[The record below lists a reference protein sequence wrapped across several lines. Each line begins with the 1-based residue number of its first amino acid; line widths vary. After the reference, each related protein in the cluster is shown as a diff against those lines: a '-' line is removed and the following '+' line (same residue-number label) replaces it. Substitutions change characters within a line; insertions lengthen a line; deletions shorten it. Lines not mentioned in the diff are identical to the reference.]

1 MVKKLI
7 SFEDEAEGL
16 GLPDVVEDRLDGAFA
31 RVFGVA
37 APTPDPAENTSM
49 IQAALDAAGA
59 VGGGTVLLSAGKT
72 YDVSGTLYLRNSL
85 VTLDGNAATLRMT
98 SDATQDDVDLGVDT
112 YLPRYTHA
120 ILLVLGQ
127 IDSRIHGCAV
137 QNITL
142 DGAANPATSG
152 RWANLVVAHAD
163 RTNINQVISLHSGEL
178 AGAGGG
184 NSGLC
189 LLIQSADDT
198 VVTGGR
204 FAHAGYDAVRVAGG
218 ALRTQFIT
226 VRADT
231 ATRGAV
237 QITPGSRYTTFIG
250 CSLDNSEGG
259 QATSHALFGHNA
271 HEVDVIGG
279 TLSATSGS
287 AIRFFG
293 DGDAERGERTD
304 GIRVRGANIVHGGSA
319 PAISFGNSGEDWVS
333 NVAIDAT
340 VEKAG
345 TLNMVQSHGGNN
357 LKFKIQGTS
366 SSVSSCYTL
375 TDVRDFSIDTD
386 TTTASTGN
394 AHVLATRCSKG
405 RISGKAKQVAG
416 QSVALF
422 DCNDITITGLAPIT
436 SDGIYAVGNQTGIEV
451 LDNDF
456 RGVSHANPL
465 RVYATTSGRVRGN
478 LGAPTEGNGT
488 AVVGPDSTA
497 VTITHGLWQGTSTT
511 SADRIERFWHPRD
524 FQVSFAGDPGEATTC
539 WVSSVTP
546 TQVTITLDAAP
557 GVDVPISWSA
567 RMDRTTQ
574 PGV

>member
-1 MVKKLI
+1 MTKKLI
-7 SFEDEAEGL
+7 SYDDEAEGL
-16 GLPDVVEDRLDGAFA
+16 GLPEVVEKGLNGAFS

-37 APTPDPAENTSM
+37 DPTANPAENTSM

-72 YDVSGTLYLRNSL
+72 YDVSGTLYLRSSL

-127 IDSRIHGCAV
+127 IDNRISGCSV
-137 QNITL
+137 KNITI
-142 DGAANPATSG
+142 DGAANPAASG

-218 ALRTQFIT
+218 ALRTQFIA

-259 QATSHALFGHNA
+259 LDTSHALFGHNS
-271 HEVDVIGG
+271 HDVDVIGG

-293 DGDAERGERTD
+293 DGDSERGERTD
-304 GIRVRGANIVHGGSA
+304 GIRVRGANIVHGGAA
-319 PAISFGNSGEDWVS
+319 PAISFGNSSDVWVS
-333 NVAIDAT
+333 NVTIDAT
-340 VEKAG
+340 VKKTG
-345 TLNMVQSHGGNN
+345 TLSMVQVKGGNN

-375 TDVRDFSIDTD
+375 TDVRDFSIDAD
-386 TTTASTGN
+386 TTTASAGN
-394 AHVLATRCSKG
+394 PHVIATRCSKG
-405 RISGKAKQVAG
+405 RISGEVSQVAG
-416 QSVALF
+416 QSAALYS
-422 DCNDITITGLAPIT
+422 CNDITITGLAPIT
-436 SDGIYAVGNQTGIEV
+436 SDGIYAIGNQTGIEV

-456 RGVSHANPL
+456 RGVSNSNPL
-465 RVYATTSGRVRGN
+465 RAYATMSGRVRGN
-478 LGAPTEGNGT
+478 LGALTEGNGT
-488 AVVGPDSTA
+488 AVVGPDATA
-497 VTITHGLWQGTSTT
+497 VTITHGLWQGTNTT
-511 SADRIERFWHPRD
+511 SADRIERFWLPHD
-524 FQVSFAGDPGEATTC
+524 FQVSFSGDPGEATTC

-546 TQVTITLDAAP
+546 TQVTISLDAPP
-557 GVDVPISWSA
+557 GVDVPVSWSA
-567 RMDRTTQ
+567 RMDRDTQ